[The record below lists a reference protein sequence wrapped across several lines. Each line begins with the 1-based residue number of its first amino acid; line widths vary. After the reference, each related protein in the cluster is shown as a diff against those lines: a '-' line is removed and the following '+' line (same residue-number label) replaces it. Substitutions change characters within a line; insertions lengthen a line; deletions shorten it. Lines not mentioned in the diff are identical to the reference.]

1 MCTPQLSA
9 VAASVG
15 KKRDD
20 MTIEGTDLGN
30 LKKAPRQLSLTTRAQ
45 FAPLPGIAL
54 GGITDISRQTQGA
67 T

>member
-20 MTIEGTDLGN
+20 MTIEGTDLDN

-45 FAPLPGIAL
+45 FQPLAGISL
-54 GGITDISRQTQGA
+54 GGITDISRQGA
-67 T
+67 A